1 AQRTL
6 VASGRSLILE
16 MAEKVERYL
25 AKKKASAT
33 SDIADIWQKL
43 EQLYTK
49 KLWHQLTVELRGVI
63 YQESFTKSID
73 LKDFYE
79 NFIKEFEHRINPLQ
93 LVEIVMPVA
102 KSIFIKN
109 KESAYEFLSK
119 IEKTVSK
126 DKQAVVRVWTGQIEL
141 RLLHKDKAERCVD
154 IQLIR
159 QMVEDTQAK
168 LDDLPGVTPVHAPF
182 YKVSAV
188 YLKEIGNYAGY
199 YREALRYLG
208 CEDQSKLSQS
218 EKQMQAVLLGFAA
231 LLGENIYNFGELL
244 AHPILKALEG
254 THEKWLVDVLFAFNA
269 GDLNRFKRYKPQ
281 WSEWDDIKKHTDF
294 LEDKIRLLCLMEI
307 ALARPSKERYIT
319 FNEIAKRAQIDKSK
333 VEFLVMKALSKGL
346 VQGSIDQVNQLINIT
361 WVQPRVLSPQQILA
375 MSERI
380 GTWGKD
386 VDSME
391 TIVKDNARDILTK
404 A

>member
-1 AQRTL
+1 M
-6 VASGRSLILE
+6 I
-16 MAEKVERYL
+16 
-25 AKKKASAT
+25 T
-33 SDIADIWQKL
+33 SFQ
-43 EQLYTK
+43 
-49 KLWHQLTVELRGVI
+49 
-63 YQESFTKSID
+63 
-73 LKDFYE
+73 
-79 NFIKEFEHRINPLQ
+79 
-93 LVEIVMPVA
+93 
-102 KSIFIKN
+102 
-109 KESAYEFLSK
+109 
-119 IEKTVSK
+119 
-126 DKQAVVRVWTGQIEL
+126 
-141 RLLHKDKAERCVD
+141 
-154 IQLIR
+154 
-159 QMVEDTQAK
+159 
-168 LDDLPGVTPVHAPF
+168 
-182 YKVSAV
+182 VSAV

-231 LLGENIYNFGELL
+231 LLGENIYNFGEL
-244 AHPILKALEG
+244 
-254 THEKWLVDVLFAFNA
+254 
-269 GDLNRFKRYKPQ
+269 
-281 WSEWDDIKKHTDF
+281 
-294 LEDKIRLLCLMEI
+294 I